1 VAQVVTRGPVS
12 GTATSKPRRRK
23 PFFVELYSTAVGKK
37 YVMAITGLIGV
48 GFVVVHMVG
57 NLKVY
62 LGVVT
67 HDGRP
72 AYDIDVYGEFLRD
85 MFVPL
90 LPRTYFLWG
99 LRLVL
104 IGALLLHLHAAYS
117 LTMLNRRSRVTR
129 YQGPREY
136 VAANFASRTM
146 RWSGIIV
153 LLFLAWHLA
162 DMTWGWVNP
171 GYERGAVYR
180 NLDASLSRLP
190 VAILYIV
197 ANIVLGIH
205 LFHGFW
211 SLFQSLGWNSPRFNQ
226 WRRAAAVAIA
236 TIIVVGNVSIP
247 IAVQAGIV
255 SVPS

>member
-1 VAQVVTRGPVS
+1 MAQVVTRGPVS
-12 GTATSKPRRRK
+12 ATATTPRKRK
-23 PFFVELYSTAVGKK
+23 PFLIDFYSTAVGKK

-48 GFVVVHMVG
+48 LFVLGHMVG
-57 NLKVY
+57 NLKIYIGLVDHH
-62 LGVVT
+62 GE
-67 HDGRP
+67 R
-72 AYDIDVYGEFLRD
+72 AYDVDIYGEFLRELL
-85 MFVPL
+85 VPI
-90 LPRTYFLWG
+90 LPRTVFLWL
-99 LRLVL
+99 LRFVL
-104 IGALLLHLHAAYS
+104 IGALLAHLHAAFT
-117 LTMLNRRSRVTR
+117 LTVINRKARPVGYRS
-129 YQGPREY
+129 PRDY

>member
-1 VAQVVTRGPVS
+1 MAEVVTRGPVS
-12 GTATSKPRRRK
+12 ATATTSRRRK
-23 PFFVELYSTAVGKK
+23 PFLLEIYSTAVGKK

-48 GFVVVHMVG
+48 GFVVAHMVG

-62 LGVVT
+62 LGLVN
-67 HDGRP
+67 HDGKLV
-72 AYDIDVYGEFLRD
+72 YDIDVYSDFLRELL
-85 MFVPL
+85 VPL

-99 LRLVL
+99 LRIVL
-104 IGALLLHLHAAYS
+104 IVALLLHLHAAYS
-117 LTMLNRRSRVTR
+117 LTMLNRRARTTR
-129 YQGPREY
+129 YQSPRDY

-162 DMTWGWVNP
+162 DLSWGWLNP
-171 GYERGAVYR
+171 GYTRGEVYR

-190 VAILYIV
+190 VAILYVV

-211 SLFQSLGWNSPRFNQ
+211 SMFQSLGWNSPRFNQ

-255 SVPS
+255 QV